1 MSASELLSADE
12 LDAIRDSIS
21 SRSSLTASSMAT
33 PDEAEAYDFGSS
45 ETVIRSLLPALGSIV
60 ERVAEGLRSELL
72 RSLRRELEVIPADP
86 EIQPLPQLMA
96 TLEEPC
102 SANLVAIQGLSGTA
116 VLTFDRSLVFA
127 LVNMFFGGRAD
138 TGTAPN
144 TRDFTDT
151 ERRMIQRLRKLS
163 FEVLASSWRDIAP
176 AARCE
181 LTREE
186 HNPQFLVQHN
196 SAEVLVV
203 CPLEISF
210 EEPAGQINIAFP
222 FSMLEPLRDQLL
234 AEIQNQHASPDGQL
248 VERWQSAMQSANVL
262 LRCPLASTE
271 ISLGELLQLK
281 AGDVLPVELPNHAQL
296 EVEDVVLFEGSYGVW
311 QGSRAVKIAH
321 ILSRDPKRTT
331 DHDRK
336 GKNSG

>member
-1 MSASELLSADE
+1 
-12 LDAIRDSIS
+12 
-21 SRSSLTASSMAT
+21 
-33 PDEAEAYDFGSS
+33 
-45 ETVIRSLLPALGSIV
+45 
-60 ERVAEGLRSELL
+60 
-72 RSLRRELEVIPADP
+72 
-86 EIQPLPQLMA
+86 
-96 TLEEPC
+96 
-102 SANLVAIQGLSGTA
+102 
-116 VLTFDRSLVFA
+116 
-127 LVNMFFGGRAD
+127 
-138 TGTAPN
+138 
-144 TRDFTDT
+144 
-151 ERRMIQRLRKLS
+151 
-163 FEVLASSWRDIAP
+163 
-176 AARCE
+176 

-321 ILSRDPKRTT
+321 IHSRDPKRTT

-336 GKNSG
+336 GKISG